1 MRSFC
6 RHDAATCGRRR
17 AAAPFDGAAIAAAVL
32 LGLLAAAALFRG
44 PAALTPAH
52 WIVGALG
59 LCLLRA
65 SGRRRAVPGGGGRS
79 DGLADASAVAGAAL
93 DSTAQCDVA
102 AGVRQG
108 RPHARR
114 RR

>member
-52 WIVGALG
+52 WT
-59 LCLLRA
+59 
-65 SGRRRAVPGGGGRS
+65 
-79 DGLADASAVAGAAL
+79 SA
-93 DSTAQCDVA
+93 
-102 AGVRQG
+102 R
-108 RPHARR
+108 
-114 RR
+114 